1 MTTADFPTLRSVP
14 WNLTSSR
21 RSAENADIIVLSIG
35 KSGRTWLRVILNKY
49 LALHYDVAFSLENL
63 TRVDSSIPSIYYSH
77 EIWEFLMKASFR
89 EQALGKYLIP
99 AGLISRKSVVVLYRD
114 PRDVLV
120 SRYFHK
126 KKRSKRIASNQTIR
140 DYLRSGRSGFD
151 ESIQVMNTWRRRLSG
166 HPKVFWLSY
175 EALQDDTRPRVS
187 ALLDF
192 LGIVPVDSTQLDA
205 AIQFASFDNMQ
216 EMERS
221 GAFPETSRDADVG
234 SRILTPG
241 DPDDVD
247 SFKVREGKVGS
258 HRNHLGAEE
267 LAVLNGKLCELDPFF
282 GYRPDTGTT
291 AS

>member
-1 MTTADFPTLRSVP
+1 MNTADLPTVRSVP
-14 WNLTSSR
+14 WNLTSSF
-21 RSAENADIIVLSIG
+21 RSAQKADTIVLSIG

-63 TRVDSSIPSIYYSH
+63 ALADSSIPSVYYSH
-77 EIWEFLMKASFR
+77 ELWEFLTKASFG
-89 EQALGKYLIP
+89 EKALGKYLIP
-99 AGLISRKSVVVLYRD
+99 DGLISHKSVVVLYRD
-114 PRDVLV
+114 PRDVLI

-126 KKRSKRIASNQTIR
+126 KKRSKKIAADEAVG

-151 ESIQVMNTWRRRLSG
+151 ESIRVMNTWRRRLAE

-175 EALQDDTRPRVS
+175 EALQSDTRGRLA

-192 LGIVPVDSTQLDA
+192 LGITPIDEAKIDS
-205 AIQFASFDNMQ
+205 AIQFAAFGNMQ

-221 GAFPETSRDADVG
+221 GAFPESSRDADVG

-258 HRNHLGAEE
+258 HRQHLNSEE
-267 LAVLNGKLCELDPFF
+267 LRLLDGKLAELDPFF
-282 GYRPDTGTT
+282 HYRAGGGIPV
-291 AS
+291 S